1 MKRHYKRERDNF
13 ERERIRK
20 RIREQRGGFK
30 CCNCRQQVV
39 VNEQMGTHNRNHCNM
54 CLWSRHV
61 DEKKGDR
68 RASCQAGMRPI
79 GLTFR
84 LESRGR
90 RGEIMLIHA
99 CSGCHKISI
108 NRIAADDLDTE
119 IVGVFKS
126 SHNLSDGLRRK
137 VLGQG
142 IVPALKAD
150 HREVQRQ
157 LYGAR

>member
-1 MKRHYKRERDNF
+1 MKRHRRRERANF
-13 ERERIRK
+13 ERERTRK

-39 VNEQMGTHNRNHCNM
+39 VNAMMGTHNRNHCNM

-68 RASCQAGMRPI
+68 RAMCQAGMQPI

-84 LESRGR
+84 IESRGR

-99 CSGCHKISI
+99 CSGCPKVSI

-119 IVGVFKS
+119 IVGVFNAS
-126 SHNLSDGLRRK
+126 VNLSEPLRRK
-137 VLGQG
+137 LLGQG

-150 HREVQRQ
+150 HREIKRQ
-157 LYGAR
+157 LYGA